1 MICTKT
7 VKQINSYT
15 PVADELQ
22 SWLEIIQGKWNC
34 KIISVFETKVNKS
47 PNCSDQAFIIL
58 YDDKEMTGNA

>member
-22 SWLEIIQGKWNC
+22 KWLEIIQDKWGC
-34 KIISVFETKVNKS
+34 KIITVYETKVNKC

-58 YDDKEMTGNA
+58 YDDMEGKE